1 MDNLFLQIA
10 HSGVNKYNEVL
21 CGDFYTVIKNMDSTT
36 IVLSDGLGSGVKAN
50 ILATLTAK
58 ILSTLL
64 SNKLSMEESVF
75 TMARTLPICKEKKLA
90 YATFSALRFE
100 ANRVYMAQY
109 DNPKIIILKNGKNY
123 KYPSTR
129 TFIEDKEIYESTI
142 DISEGDV
149 FIVIS
154 DGVVHSGIG
163 KLMDDGWKIEDVVK
177 HLEHC
182 YSKNLSSQRIAANII
197 NASMALNLDKADDDT
212 SALVIKVKKRNAVNM
227 IIGPP
232 HNKNDD
238 NKTMRLF
245 FSKEGKYVVC
255 GGSTANAVSRYL
267 GKPLKIIE
275 NLEDDYEIPPI
286 ASIEGVDLV
295 TEGVITIGK
304 VVELSREYIKDSSI
318 ALTLEDKKDG
328 ASLVAKMVFE
338 EATDIN
344 IFFGQ
349 SKNEGNEENGLDIDF
364 KTKCK
369 LIEELESN
377 LSKLGKKVK
386 ISKC

>member
-1 MDNLFLQIA
+1 MDDLFLQIA
-10 HSGVNKYNEVL
+10 HSSVNKHNEIL
-21 CGDFYTVIKNMDSTT
+21 SGDFYTVIKNLDSTT
-36 IVLSDGLGSGVKAN
+36 VVLSDGLGSGVKAN

-64 SNKLSMEESVF
+64 SNNLSMEESVF
-75 TMARTLPICKEKKLA
+75 TMARTLPVCKERKLA

-100 ANRVYMAQY
+100 DNKAYIAQY
-109 DNPKIIILKNGKNY
+109 DNPKIIVLRQGKNY
-123 KYPSTR
+123 IYPSTR

-142 DISEGDV
+142 EIFEGDV
-149 FIVIS
+149 FVVIS

-163 KLMDDGWKIEDVVK
+163 KLMDDGWKRQDVVK
-177 HLEHC
+177 HLEHY
-182 YSKNLSSQRIAANII
+182 YSDKLSAQRIAANII
-197 NASMALNLDKADDDT
+197 NASMALNLDRADDDT
-212 SALVIKVKKRNAVNM
+212 SALIIKVKRRNAVNM

-238 NKTMRLF
+238 NKTLRLF
-245 FSKEGKYVVC
+245 FSKEGKYIVC

-267 GKPLKIIE
+267 GKPLKIID
-275 NLEDDYEIPPI
+275 NLDCDYDIPPI

-295 TEGVITIGK
+295 TEGIITIGK
-304 VVELSREYIKDSSI
+304 VVELSREYIKDSSV
-318 ALTLEDKKDG
+318 ALKLEDKKDG
-328 ASLVAKMVFE
+328 ASLIAKMIFE
-338 EATDIN
+338 EATDVN

-349 SKNEGNEENGLDIDF
+349 SINEGNEESGLDIDF

-369 LIEELESN
+369 LLKELENN
-377 LSKLGKKVK
+377 LSKLDKKIK